1 AIVAICGIALAGET
15 ARIAGNHLKGV
26 RFTKELPDTQL
37 LQGQVVMAVT
47 HRVELTQLVRDLHN
61 RDSPLYHKWLTP
73 EQFADRFGPS
83 SAQMRAVAAWLGG
96 RGLPVTSVD
105 RLTRSVHYRGSYAQI
120 KTALD
125 VRIVTNGK
133 SFANLGDPN
142 MPPELA
148 STVVSIEGLSRDG
161 ETPRVLASDAIV
173 STCTV
178 ASKDPPCNNAPYF
191 GPGDL
196 YTYYNETPVI

>member
-1 AIVAICGIALAGET
+1 ILVRDSDPMQKNAPARGSRPALVFAGLAIVAICGIALAGET

-96 RGLPVTSVD
+96 
-105 RLTRSVHYRGSYAQI
+105 
-120 KTALD
+120 
-125 VRIVTNGK
+125 
-133 SFANLGDPN
+133 
-142 MPPELA
+142 
-148 STVVSIEGLSRDG
+148 
-161 ETPRVLASDAIV
+161 
-173 STCTV
+173 
-178 ASKDPPCNNAPYF
+178 
-191 GPGDL
+191 
-196 YTYYNETPVI
+196 